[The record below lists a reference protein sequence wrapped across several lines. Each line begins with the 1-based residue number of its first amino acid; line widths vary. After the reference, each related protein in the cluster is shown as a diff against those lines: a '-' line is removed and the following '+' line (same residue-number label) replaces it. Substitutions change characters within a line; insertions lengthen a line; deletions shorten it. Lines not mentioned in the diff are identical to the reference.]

1 MKVEMFDLWNK
12 VPGECMEA
20 PKITA
25 YIPDEKKSDGAV
37 VIFPGGAY
45 WDRAKHEGAGY
56 AKFLAENGICAFD
69 VAYRVGGH
77 RFPCQLLDARRAV
90 KFARFYAEKYGIDK
104 NKIAVMGSSAGGH
117 LAALVST
124 YKKDLKI
131 GDATDEIEN
140 EPYLPN
146 AQILC
151 YSVIEGVGDFA
162 SKGSYKNLLGE
173 KYEELVHEVSPI
185 EIASEGTPRAFIWQ
199 TFADSAVHIAN
210 SLHYAER
217 LKELGTPVE
226 MHIFPDGKH
235 GIGICV
241 GDINKYEEPEI
252 LAHNA
257 QWTDLLLNWLKY
269 NGF

>member
-1 MKVEMFDLWNK
+1 MRIETFDLWNK
-12 VPGECMEA
+12 VPGMCEEV

-25 YIPDEKKSDGAV
+25 YIPDEKKSDSAV

-56 AKFLAENGICAFD
+56 AKFLAENGITAFD

-77 RFPCQLLDARRAV
+77 RFPVQLLDARRGV
-90 KFARFYAEKYGIDK
+90 KFARFHAEKYGIDK

-124 YKKDLKI
+124 YRKNIELGI
-131 GDATDEIEN
+131 DADEIEK
-140 EPYLPN
+140 EAYLPN

-151 YSVIEGVGDFA
+151 YPVIKGVGEFA
-162 SKGSYKNLLGE
+162 SIGSYKNLLGE
-173 KYEELVHEVSPI
+173 KYEELVYEVIPS
-185 EIASEGTPRAFIWQ
+185 EIATEGTPQAFIWQ
-199 TFADSAVHIAN
+199 TFADGAVHITN
-210 SLHYAER
+210 SLQYAEK
-217 LKELGTPVE
+217 LKALGTSVE

-241 GDINKYEEPEI
+241 GDINKHEEPEI

-257 QWTDLLLNWLKY
+257 QWTGLLLNWLEY
-269 NGF
+269 IGF